1 MKSEVS
7 NVQNI
12 KSVMQNIKYTIGLV
26 KKYNTSMIIILF
38 ILSMTNSILPFVAM
52 INTQGLI
59 NKIQISHS
67 LNSIYVNL
75 IIYGLLG
82 LSSLAFSNLYNFLLV
97 KYKEYLYL
105 HLNKLILEDT
115 KKFKLSDYENPL
127 TYDLIQRAEQDIG
140 VRPYNIIIALL
151 GLFTN
156 ILNFLLSI
164 IIMISWHWWI
174 IILFVFLPF
183 LSFKYFR
190 NTTRY
195 EYETIYNRAQNE
207 RKSWYI
213 AHLLTKD
220 DFIKE
225 IRNLRLHR
233 YLMNQF
239 SSLREKFY
247 HQNINI
253 KKKKTFF
260 TGTYD
265 FINLIIS
272 FFVVC
277 LATVEA
283 INGIILVGNLMTYI
297 NTSSKIETSIR
308 SIVNSLFSLYQESL
322 YIDNIKTYL
331 SFKEKTEPNRTK
343 IIDGIEDICFQNV
356 NFKYKGQNNYAIKN
370 INLKIKKGDIIAIV
384 GKNGSGKSTLIKIL
398 SGQYDD
404 FEGNVL
410 INGLDINTIEL
421 NSLFKQINILYQDYN
436 KFQFTIRDNIGFGD
450 IENISDMGKIKKCAV
465 ISGAEEFINNLEKK
479 YNQQVGSWFNNG
491 VQLSG
496 GEWQKLGI
504 SRLLMKNGDCYILD
518 EPTSSLDPIS
528 EYNFFLKLKN
538 NLNNKIGIFITHR
551 FINAKF
557 ANKIIVLDNGTI
569 SECGTHEELIK
580 SNGIYK
586 KMYELQNL

>member
-1 MKSEVS
+1 
-7 NVQNI
+7 
-12 KSVMQNIKYTIGLV
+12 
-26 KKYNTSMIIILF
+26 
-38 ILSMTNSILPFVAM
+38 
-52 INTQGLI
+52 
-59 NKIQISHS
+59 
-67 LNSIYVNL
+67 
-75 IIYGLLG
+75 
-82 LSSLAFSNLYNFLLV
+82 
-97 KYKEYLYL
+97 
-105 HLNKLILEDT
+105 
-115 KKFKLSDYENPL
+115 
-127 TYDLIQRAEQDIG
+127 
-140 VRPYNIIIALL
+140 
-151 GLFTN
+151 
-156 ILNFLLSI
+156 
-164 IIMISWHWWI
+164 
-174 IILFVFLPF
+174 
-183 LSFKYFR
+183 
-190 NTTRY
+190 
-195 EYETIYNRAQNE
+195 
-207 RKSWYI
+207 
-213 AHLLTKD
+213 
-220 DFIKE
+220 
-225 IRNLRLHR
+225 
-233 YLMNQF
+233 MNQF

>member
-195 EYETIYNRAQNE
+195 EYETIFNRAQNE